1 MAESVRLTVVVDK
14 SQLTNLET
22 EVKNLGGQTIKF
34 GVDTSA
40 AESGLRKLK
49 EVTVD
54 VNGKLNKTITT
65 SINGANDIIQKTVQ
79 NTGKGLKEIEKIT
92 VDYTHQLSEQAK
104 AAHTAAVES
113 GLLNKAQGELIDSQ
127 RIWRDGQLVR
137 GVDTYRD
144 SIGNVTKVTS
154 ELDGEMA
161 RVTVTSRQNS
171 EAMKKQADAAELAA
185 KRNTLLGD
193 SLDRIVAKI
202 VAWQVINAGV
212 AAMIRT
218 VTNAVKTMKAVDDEL
233 VTVRKVTGMDEEQLK
248 ALEDRAYE
256 VSTALGVT
264 AETYLNAT
272 SAFARAGYKN
282 QSADLAELAVKTQ
295 LVGDVTEDVAN
306 QFLLSVDAAYKF
318 HGSITELSKVLDGA
332 NELDNKYATS
342 IEKIAEGLGTVAP
355 VAAQMHVSVG
365 ELSAAIGT
373 ITAVTQR
380 SGTEAARALRA
391 LMLNIVGD
399 TKTEIDEGVT
409 WTTGEIAGLRDVIR
423 QYAPAAYEAA
433 EATKSII
440 NPMEAI
446 GGLAQAM
453 KEGTLSEQKLM
464 EMVSDIGG
472 KLRTSQLLALIQNW
486 DMYKSM
492 LEDFGDAV
500 GSADKEV
507 ENALDSWTRKT
518 NQLSNAWTQYIS
530 HLVETDVI
538 KGGLDVLI
546 GLVQALDSP
555 LGEATGKLGLLYGAL
570 TLIDKFTHA
579 NIISTLGTLA
589 KSFLGVGEA
598 AGIANTAMMASVA
611 LFAKVAIVVGAAY
624 LLYKAVDAGTL
635 SYEEQLEVVE
645 DLNKEYDKLYGR
657 GSEYDQLKSRVDEL
671 TEKERE
677 RLTDLEG
684 QRASLEAQVEAA
696 EKLAA
701 ELWLI
706 ENSRNDVEQ
715 DYIGPNGITFEQNS
729 ARQLRG
735 ISEAAGKANAGLDSG
750 DIGNDRYIAS
760 LKIIVSEYA
769 DYYDG
774 LKKAQDLGVL
784 LQSDEKEFIRI
795 YESLA
800 FTVGN
805 VRTETEGLTAAQ
817 GQEAEAAKRAQVET
831 DKLAEQTKAVNSALG
846 DFKNYGNLTT
856 ETMAA
861 LTAALGHSLDALF
874 DEEGA
879 LNDAGVAAFEAAG
892 KIDGVKNAT
901 EYLQIAAQQ
910 ANYSNLIAQI
920 QAAGTAAMY
929 TAGQISVMLQAVGVS
944 AGAADAQARGMA
956 LTAKMKGTTAQG
968 EFAAYLNSQI
978 AALNRQMDA
987 LSGTGTSTKSGG
999 SGGSKSS
1006 STKDAELER
1015 LKDIVTL
1022 RKSELSLMEANGASE
1037 EDRIAKM
1044 REIQLA
1050 LHAQADYLR
1059 SIGADASTINALSTE
1074 WWKIQN
1080 DILELT
1086 EKTEK
1091 ALRDGAADALK
1102 NIADALGDE
1111 QNALKDIT
1119 SEEEKRNAVLKA
1131 RIALENALNERTVRQ
1146 YNAKT
1151 GQWEWVANEKTVES
1165 ARENLANAEKSLA
1178 DFRND
1183 AAYKALKAALNDAAS
1198 AIKDGA
1204 MSFEEAYAYVKDAIA
1219 NILGEYGVDFSDK
1232 LGSVGAALGGAG
1244 KGETIDRMRRNSA
1257 AWHGASEEER
1267 RALEAENLRLGTA
1280 MGWTRGEDGVWY
1292 DENGNRAYD
1301 YGGVLR
1307 GMGGIKATRRDEL
1320 ILPPDLTQAVLRP
1333 ALDRKTAAALDMMRA
1348 IYGTGSAV
1356 SPLAALIGR
1365 NSIGTQNNGD
1375 TFVINGMDVSQR
1387 VSMGTTIGELAT
1399 LAHRLPLRYN
1409 S

>member
-14 SQLTNLET
+14 SQLDGLKAD
-22 EVKNLGGQTIKF
+22 VSKLGGKAIDLNVKSDKVAQAAKDVESVGKEIEKVRYATLKLEETTDVATGEIIKRVETTATAAGKIVKTVEQGDKMTQTVIKDF
-34 GVDTSA
+34 AKIEKAAKPATTATQLVAEALAGMHREYKSA
-40 AESGLRKLK
+40 AESAAAFQDYGLTSVEKALGNLPDMSYEAAQAQKFYSALGGVSDGYKSAKDSAEVFKMQGLTPLEK
-49 EVTVD
+49 EMRNSEKAMAD
-54 VNGKLNKTITT
+54 LSGK
-65 SINGANDIIQKTVQ
+65 
-79 NTGKGLKEIEKIT
+79 
-92 VDYTHQLSEQAK
+92 SESLISNIAK
-104 AAHTAAVES
+104 FTRWY
-113 GLLNKAQGELIDSQ
+113 I
-127 RIWRDGQLVR
+127 
-137 GVDTYRD
+137 
-144 SIGNVTKVTS
+144 IGNVVSGVVRSLK
-154 ELDGEMA
+154 
-161 RVTVTSRQNS
+161 
-171 EAMKKQADAAELAA
+171 EAVQTIKDV
-185 KRNTLLGD
+185 D
-193 SLDRIVAKI
+193 S
-202 VAWQVINAGV
+202 
-212 AAMIRT
+212 
-218 VTNAVKTMKAVDDEL
+218 EL
-233 VTVRKVTGMDEEQLK
+233 VTVRKVTNMSADDLDRLK
-248 ALEDRAYE
+248 DKAYE
-256 VSTALGVT
+256 VASAYGVS
-264 AETYLNAT
+264 ADAYLN
-272 SAFARAGYKN
+272 SASQFARAGYRE
-282 QSADLAELAVKTQ
+282 QIADLAELAVKTQ

-306 QFLLSVDAAYKF
+306 QFLLSVDKAYKF
-318 HGSITELSKVLDGA
+318 NGSITELSKVLDGA

-355 VAAQMHVSVG
+355 VAAQVHVSVG

-492 LEDFGDAV
+492 LEDFGDAA

-507 ENALDSWTRKT
+507 ENALDSWERKT
-518 NQLSNAWTQYIS
+518 AQLKNSWTQLVATIVDTESVKAALDGIIALVDALNTKIGERENLPQGYSVKTMQAWIDGYI
-530 HLVETDVI
+530 VRVGETD
-538 KGGLDVLI
+538 
-546 GLVQALDSP
+546 
-555 LGEATGKLGLLYGAL
+555 EATV
-570 TLIDKFTHA
+570 KFR
-579 NIISTLGTLA
+579 
-589 KSFLGVGEA
+589 E
-598 AGIANTAMMASVA
+598 NTVSNM
-611 LFAKVAIVVGAAY
+611 K
-624 LLYKAVDAGTL
+624 KAVDA
-635 SYEEQLEVVE
+635 
-645 DLNKEYDKLYGR
+645 
-657 GSEYDQLKSRVDEL
+657 
-671 TEKERE
+671 
-677 RLTDLEG
+677 
-684 QRASLEAQVEAA
+684 
-696 EKLAA
+696 
-701 ELWLI
+701 
-706 ENSRNDVEQ
+706 
-715 DYIGPNGITFEQNS
+715 
-729 ARQLRG
+729 
-735 ISEAAGKANAGLDSG
+735 
-750 DIGNDRYIAS
+750 
-760 LKIIVSEYA
+760 
-769 DYYDG
+769 YYDG
-774 LKKAQDLGVL
+774 IEAGKEYTEEYQQTISTIQEMLGYYGKYTPAVRENTEAITENGEAQE
-784 LQSDEKEFIRI
+784 QQAK
-795 YESLA
+795 
-800 FTVGN
+800 
-805 VRTETEGLTAAQ
+805 
-817 GQEAEAAKRAQVET
+817 AAKRAQVET

-861 LTAALGHSLDALF
+861 LTAALGDSINSLF

-879 LNDAGVAAFEAAG
+879 LNDAGVAAFETAG
-892 KIDGVKNAT
+892 KIDGVKSAT

-956 LTAKMKGTTAQG
+956 MTAKMKGTTTQG
-968 EFAAYLNSQI
+968 EFSNYLNAQI

-1006 STKDAELER
+1006 SAKDAELER

-1037 EDRIAKM
+1037 QDRIAKM

-1050 LHAQADYLR
+1050 LHAQAEYLR
-1059 SIGADASTINALSTE
+1059 SIGADQSDINALSTE
-1074 WWKIQN
+1074 WWKLQN

-1219 NILGEYGVDFSDK
+1219 GILGEYGVDFSDK

-1356 SPLAALIGR
+1356 SPLAALMGR
-1365 NSIGTQNNGD
+1365 SSIGTQNNGD

>member
-14 SQLTNLET
+14 SQLDGLKA
-22 EVKNLGGQTIKF
+22 EVNKLGGKTINLGINNKSKELVSQTRDETGKLVKEVERLNNRYGQTIE
-34 GVDTSA
+34 T
-40 AESGLRKLK
+40 
-49 EVTVD
+49 VTRY
-54 VNGKLNKTITT
+54 GKDSTTIT
-65 SINGANDIIQKTVQ
+65 KTTTDNFFKQEAAVKKQ
-79 NTGKGLKEIEKIT
+79 EMALYNATIAYEK
-92 VDYTHQLSEQAK
+92 YAK
-104 AAHTAAVES
+104 A
-113 GLLNKAQGELIDSQ
+113 
-127 RIWRDGQLVR
+127 
-137 GVDTYRD
+137 
-144 SIGNVTKVTS
+144 
-154 ELDGEMA
+154 
-161 RVTVTSRQNS
+161 
-171 EAMKKQADAAELAA
+171 QADAAAKTVTPMQKQVNAVTGVSNAFKSAKDSAEIFKMQGLTPLEEELNKQEKALKAA
-185 KRNTLLGD
+185 KNSTEGAAKANELLGD
-193 SLDRIVAKI
+193 SLDHIVAKI

-433 EATKSII
+433 QATGAII

-446 GGLAQAM
+446 GGLAQSM
-453 KEGTLSEQKLM
+453 KDGLLTEQQLM

-677 RLTDLEG
+677 RLTYLEG
-684 QRASLEAQVEAA
+684 ERASLEAQVEAA

-701 ELWLI
+701 ELWLT

-774 LKKAQDLGVL
+774 LKKAQDLGVS

-817 GQEAEAAKRAQVET
+817 EQQAEAAKRAQVET

-856 ETMAA
+856 ETMSA
-861 LTAALGHSLDALF
+861 LTAALGDSINSLF

-879 LNDAGVAAFEAAG
+879 LNDAGIAAFEAAG

-920 QAAGTAAMY
+920 QAAGTAAML

-1050 LHAQADYLR
+1050 LHAQAEYLR

-1074 WWKIQN
+1074 WWKLQN

-1356 SPLAALIGR
+1356 SPLAALMGR
-1365 NSIGTQNNGD
+1365 SSIGTQNNGD